1 MRGRQRTEEIVD
13 TRKKQGCHGR
23 RGGSWVVLLGIAFQ
37 ASAQHAGDPA
47 AQELLRQQARERALR
62 EQQEERPDVRL
73 ERGPAQGEER
83 LPVDE
88 QPCVRIDR
96 IVLEV
101 EDAKKFQW
109 AQRAADPAGD
119 PATGRCLGTAGINI
133 VMKRVQNAI
142 IGRGYVTT
150 RVLSAPQD
158 LNLGTLTLSVVP
170 GRFREAMFSDAAG
183 AHPAIANALPLRS
196 GGMLNLRDI
205 EQGLEN
211 LQRVPTVSADIKIA
225 PADGEGAAPG
235 QSDLM
240 IDWKQR
246 SPVRASLTLDD
257 AGSRGTGKLQA
268 NATLSLDNPLGLN
281 ELFYVSAGRGVF
293 NGKGKDT
300 YSWTAHYDVPY
311 GYWLFGATASAYD
324 YSQSILGAYES
335 YDYSGESR
343 NAEVRVD
350 RLLLRNAKVKFGV
363 YGRGWQRTSRNFID
377 DTEIEVQR
385 RRTSGWELG
394 LTHKQFIG
402 PATFDATLAYRRG
415 TGAFHALRSPEEMAQ
430 AWDPTL
436 PLDGTSRMKVIT
448 ADAQFG
454 LPFQLGKQ
462 RLRYTAAWR
471 AQWNRTPLS
480 PQDRFAVGGRYTVR
494 GFDGE
499 SSLSGERGWLL
510 RNDLSLGIGGGQEFY
525 VAGDYG
531 RIGGPS
537 AQWQSGRDL
546 AGAALGLRGGWQQ
559 LSWDGFV
566 GSTLHKPDNY
576 PTDYTTF
583 GFSLAWRY

>member
-1 MRGRQRTEEIVD
+1 M
-13 TRKKQGCHGR
+13 
-23 RGGSWVVLLGIAFQ
+23 AFSV
-37 ASAQHAGDPA
+37 AAQQVGDPG
-47 AQELLRQQARERALR
+47 AQELLRQQERERVLR
-62 EQQEERPDVRL
+62 EQQESRPDVRL
-73 ERGPAQGEER
+73 ESSQGEQGER
-83 LPVDE
+83 LPTQE

-96 IVLEV
+96 IVLDGEG
-101 EDAKKFQW
+101 AKDFQW
-109 AQRAADPAGD
+109 ALAAADPRED
-119 PATGRCLGTAGINI
+119 PASGRCLGTEGINV

-142 IGRGYVTT
+142 IARGYVTT

-158 LNLGTLTLSVVP
+158 LNTGTLTLSVVP
-170 GRFREAMFSDAAG
+170 GRFREAVFTEADG
-183 AHPAIANALPLRS
+183 RHPAIANALPIRS
-196 GGMLNLRDI
+196 GGLLNLRDI

-211 LQRVPTVSADIKIA
+211 LQRVPTVTADIKIA
-225 PADGEGAAPG
+225 PADGKGAAPG
-235 QSDLM
+235 QSDLN

-257 AGSRGTGKLQA
+257 AGSQGTGKLQA

-300 YSWTAHYDVPY
+300 NSWTAHYDVPY

-324 YSQSILGAYES
+324 YSQTVVGAYES
-335 YDYSGESR
+335 YDYSGRSG
-343 NAEVRVD
+343 NAEARVD
-350 RLLLRNAKVKFGV
+350 RLLLRNAKTKLGI
-363 YGRGWQRTSRNFID
+363 YGRGWQRTSKNYID

-402 PATFDATLAYRRG
+402 AATLDATLAYRRG
-415 TGAFHALRSPEEMAQ
+415 TGAFHALRSPEEMAR
-430 AWDPTL
+430 AWDPSL
-436 PLDGTSRMKVIT
+436 PLEGTSRMKLIT
-448 ADAQFG
+448 ADAQFSV
-454 LPFQLGKQ
+454 PFQLGKQ

-480 PQDRFAVGGRYTVR
+480 PQDRFAIGGRYTVR

-499 SSLSGERGWLL
+499 SSLSGERGWSL

-525 VAGDYG
+525 VAADYG

-537 AQWQSGRDL
+537 TQWQSGRDL
-546 AGAALGLRGGWQQ
+546 AGMALGLRGGWQQ

-566 GSTLHKPDNY
+566 GSALHKPSNF

>member
-1 MRGRQRTEEIVD
+1 M
-13 TRKKQGCHGR
+13 
-23 RGGSWVVLLGIAFQ
+23 AFSV
-37 ASAQHAGDPA
+37 AAQQVGDPG
-47 AQELLRQQARERALR
+47 AQELLRQQERERVLR
-62 EQQEERPDVRL
+62 EQQESRPDVRL
-73 ERGPAQGEER
+73 ESSQGEQGER
-83 LPVDE
+83 LPTQE

-96 IVLEV
+96 IVLDGEG
-101 EDAKKFQW
+101 AKDFQW
-109 AQRAADPAGD
+109 ALAAADPRED
-119 PATGRCLGTAGINI
+119 PASGRCLGTEGINV

-142 IGRGYVTT
+142 IARGYVTT

-158 LNLGTLTLSVVP
+158 LNTGTLTLSVVP
-170 GRFREAMFSDAAG
+170 GRFREAVFTEADG
-183 AHPAIANALPLRS
+183 RHPAIANALPIRS
-196 GGMLNLRDI
+196 GGLLNLRDI

-211 LQRVPTVSADIKIA
+211 LQRVPTVTADIKIA

-235 QSDLM
+235 QSDLN

-257 AGSRGTGKLQA
+257 AGSQGTGKLQA

-300 YSWTAHYDVPY
+300 NSWTAHYDVPY

-324 YSQSILGAYES
+324 YSQTVVGAYES
-335 YDYSGESR
+335 YDYSGRSG
-343 NAEVRVD
+343 NAEARVD
-350 RLLLRNAKVKFGV
+350 RLLLRNAKTKLGI
-363 YGRGWQRTSRNFID
+363 YGRGWQRTSKNYID

-402 PATFDATLAYRRG
+402 AATLDATLAYRRG

-430 AWDPTL
+430 AWDPSL
-436 PLDGTSRMKVIT
+436 PLEGTSRMKLIT
-448 ADAQFG
+448 ADAQFSV
-454 LPFQLGKQ
+454 PFQLGKQ

-480 PQDRFAVGGRYTVR
+480 PQDRFAIGGRYTVR

-499 SSLSGERGWLL
+499 SSLSGERGWSL

-525 VAGDYG
+525 VAADYG

-546 AGAALGLRGGWQQ
+546 AGMALGLRGGWQQ

-566 GSTLHKPDNY
+566 GSALHKPSNF

>member
-1 MRGRQRTEEIVD
+1 M
-13 TRKKQGCHGR
+13 
-23 RGGSWVVLLGIAFQ
+23 AFSV
-37 ASAQHAGDPA
+37 AAQQVGDPG
-47 AQELLRQQARERALR
+47 AQELLRQQERERVLR
-62 EQQEERPDVRL
+62 EQQESRPDVRL
-73 ERGPAQGEER
+73 ESSQGEQGER
-83 LPVDE
+83 LPTQE

-96 IVLEV
+96 IVLDGEG
-101 EDAKKFQW
+101 AKGFQW
-109 AQRAADPAGD
+109 ALAAADPRED
-119 PATGRCLGTAGINI
+119 PASGRCLGTEGINV

-142 IGRGYVTT
+142 IARGYVTT

-158 LNLGTLTLSVVP
+158 LNTGTLTLSVVP
-170 GRFREAMFSDAAG
+170 GRFREAVFTEADG
-183 AHPAIANALPLRS
+183 RHPAIANALPIRS
-196 GGMLNLRDI
+196 GGLLNLRDI

-211 LQRVPTVSADIKIA
+211 LQRVPTVTADIKIA

-235 QSDLM
+235 QSDLN

-257 AGSRGTGKLQA
+257 AGSQGTGKLQA

-300 YSWTAHYDVPY
+300 NSWTAHYDVPY

-324 YSQSILGAYES
+324 YSQTVVGAYES
-335 YDYSGESR
+335 YDYSGRSG
-343 NAEVRVD
+343 NAEARVD
-350 RLLLRNAKVKFGV
+350 RLLLRNAKTKLGI
-363 YGRGWQRTSRNFID
+363 YGRSWQRTSKNYID

-402 PATFDATLAYRRG
+402 AATLDATLAYRRG
-415 TGAFHALRSPEEMAQ
+415 TGAFHALRSPEEMAR
-430 AWDPTL
+430 AWDPSL
-436 PLDGTSRMKVIT
+436 PLEGTSRMKLIT
-448 ADAQFG
+448 ADAQFSV
-454 LPFQLGKQ
+454 PFQLAKQ

-480 PQDRFAVGGRYTVR
+480 PQDRFAIGGRYTVR

-499 SSLSGERGWLL
+499 SSLSGERGWSL

-525 VAGDYG
+525 VAADYG

-537 AQWQSGRDL
+537 TQWQSGRDL
-546 AGAALGLRGGWQQ
+546 AGMALGLRGGWQQ

-566 GSTLHKPDNY
+566 GSALHKPSNF

>member
-1 MRGRQRTEEIVD
+1 M
-13 TRKKQGCHGR
+13 
-23 RGGSWVVLLGIAFQ
+23 AFSV
-37 ASAQHAGDPA
+37 AAQQVGDPG
-47 AQELLRQQARERALR
+47 AQELLRQQERERVLR
-62 EQQEERPDVRL
+62 EQQESRPDVRL
-73 ERGPAQGEER
+73 ESSQGEQGER
-83 LPVDE
+83 LPTQE

-96 IVLEV
+96 IVLDGEG
-101 EDAKKFQW
+101 AKGFQW
-109 AQRAADPAGD
+109 ALAAADPRED
-119 PATGRCLGTAGINI
+119 PASGRCLGTEGINV

-142 IGRGYVTT
+142 IARGYVTT

-158 LNLGTLTLSVVP
+158 LNTGTLTLSVVP
-170 GRFREAMFSDAAG
+170 GRFREAVFTEADG
-183 AHPAIANALPLRS
+183 RHPAIANALPIRS
-196 GGMLNLRDI
+196 GGLLNLRDI

-211 LQRVPTVSADIKIA
+211 LQRVPTVTADIKIA
-225 PADGEGAAPG
+225 PAGGEGAAPG
-235 QSDLM
+235 QSDLN

-257 AGSRGTGKLQA
+257 AGSQGTGKLQA

-300 YSWTAHYDVPY
+300 NSWTAHYDVPY

-324 YSQSILGAYES
+324 YSQTVVGAYES
-335 YDYSGESR
+335 YDYSGRSG
-343 NAEVRVD
+343 NAEARVD
-350 RLLLRNAKVKFGV
+350 RLLLRNAKTKLGI
-363 YGRGWQRTSRNFID
+363 YGRGWQRTSKNYID

-402 PATFDATLAYRRG
+402 AATLDATLAYRRG

-430 AWDPTL
+430 AWDPSL
-436 PLDGTSRMKVIT
+436 PLEGTSRMKLIT
-448 ADAQFG
+448 ADAQFSV
-454 LPFQLGKQ
+454 PFQLGKQ

-480 PQDRFAVGGRYTVR
+480 PQDRFAIGGRYTVR

-499 SSLSGERGWLL
+499 SSLSGERGWSL

-525 VAGDYG
+525 VAADYG

-537 AQWQSGRDL
+537 TQWQSGRDL
-546 AGAALGLRGGWQQ
+546 AGMALGLRGGWQQ

-566 GSTLHKPDNY
+566 GSALHKPSNF

>member
-1 MRGRQRTEEIVD
+1 M
-13 TRKKQGCHGR
+13 
-23 RGGSWVVLLGIAFQ
+23 AF
-37 ASAQHAGDPA
+37 SVPAQQVGDPG
-47 AQELLRQQARERALR
+47 AQELLRQQERERVLR
-62 EQQEERPDVRL
+62 EQQESRPDVRL
-73 ERGPAQGEER
+73 ENSQGEQGER
-83 LPVDE
+83 LPTQE

-96 IVLEV
+96 IVLEG
-101 EDAKKFQW
+101 EGAKGFQW
-109 AQRAADPAGD
+109 ALAAADPRED
-119 PATGRCLGTAGINI
+119 PASGRCLGTEGINV

-142 IGRGYVTT
+142 IARGYVTT

-158 LNLGTLTLSVVP
+158 LNTGTLTLSVVP
-170 GRFREAMFSDAAG
+170 GRFREAVFTEADG
-183 AHPAIANALPLRS
+183 RHPAIANALPIRS
-196 GGMLNLRDI
+196 GGLLNLRDI

-211 LQRVPTVSADIKIA
+211 LQRVPTVTADIKIA

-235 QSDLM
+235 QSDLN

-257 AGSRGTGKLQA
+257 AGSQGTGKLQA

-293 NGKGKDT
+293 NGEGKDT
-300 YSWTAHYDVPY
+300 NSWTAHYDVPY

-324 YSQSILGAYES
+324 YSQTVVGAYES
-335 YDYSGESR
+335 YDYSGRSG
-343 NAEVRVD
+343 NAEARVD
-350 RLLLRNAKVKFGV
+350 RLLLRNAKTKLGI
-363 YGRGWQRTSRNFID
+363 YGRGWQRTSKNYID

-402 PATFDATLAYRRG
+402 AATLDATLAYRRG

-430 AWDPTL
+430 AWDPIL
-436 PLDGTSRMKVIT
+436 PLEGTSRMKLIT
-448 ADAQFG
+448 ADAQFSV
-454 LPFQLGKQ
+454 PFQLGKQ

-480 PQDRFAVGGRYTVR
+480 PQDRFAIGGRYTVR

-499 SSLSGERGWLL
+499 SSLSGERGWSL

-525 VAGDYG
+525 VAADYG

-546 AGAALGLRGGWQQ
+546 AGMALGLRGGWQQ

-566 GSTLHKPDNY
+566 GSALHKPSNF

>member
-1 MRGRQRTEEIVD
+1 M
-13 TRKKQGCHGR
+13 
-23 RGGSWVVLLGIAFQ
+23 LLAMAFGV
-37 ASAQHAGDPA
+37 AAQQVGDPG
-47 AQELLRQQARERALR
+47 AQELLRQQERERALR
-62 EQQEERPDVRL
+62 EQQESRPDVRL
-73 ERGPAQGEER
+73 ESSPGEQGER
-83 LPVDE
+83 LPAQE

-96 IVLEV
+96 IILEG
-101 EDAKKFQW
+101 EGAKGFQW
-109 AQRAADPAGD
+109 ALVAADPRED
-119 PATGRCLGTAGINI
+119 PASGRCLGTEGINV

-142 IGRGYVTT
+142 IARGYVTT

-158 LNLGTLTLSVVP
+158 LKTGTLTLSVVP
-170 GRFREAMFSDAAG
+170 GRFREAVFSEADAR
-183 AHPAIANALPLRS
+183 HPAIANALPIRS
-196 GGMLNLRDI
+196 GNLLNLRDI

-235 QSDLM
+235 QSDLQ

-246 SPVRASLTLDD
+246 SPVRASVTLDD
-257 AGSRGTGKLQA
+257 TGSRGTGKLQA
-268 NATLSLDNPLGLN
+268 NATLSLDNPMGLN

-293 NGKGKDT
+293 NGQGKDT
-300 YSWTAHYDVPY
+300 NSWTAHYDVPY

-324 YSQSILGAYES
+324 YRQTVVGAYES
-335 YDYSGESR
+335 YDYSGRSG
-343 NAEVRVD
+343 NAEARVD
-350 RLLLRNAKVKFGV
+350 RLLLRNAKTKLGI
-363 YGRGWQRTSRNFID
+363 YGRGWQRTSKNYID

-394 LTHKQFIG
+394 MTHKQFIG
-402 PATFDATLAYRRG
+402 AATLDTTLAYRRG

-436 PLDGTSRMKVIT
+436 PLEGTSRMRVIT
-448 ADAQFG
+448 ADAQFTV
-454 LPFQLGKQ
+454 PFQLGKQ

-480 PQDRFAVGGRYTVR
+480 PQDRFAIGGRYTVR

-499 SSLSGERGWLL
+499 SSLSGERGWSL

-525 VAGDYG
+525 VAADYG

-546 AGAALGLRGGWQQ
+546 AGMALGLRGGWQQ

-566 GSTLHKPDNY
+566 GSALHKPANF

>member
-1 MRGRQRTEEIVD
+1 M
-13 TRKKQGCHGR
+13 
-23 RGGSWVVLLGIAFQ
+23 AFSV
-37 ASAQHAGDPA
+37 AAQQVGDPG
-47 AQELLRQQARERALR
+47 AQELLRQQERERVLR
-62 EQQEERPDVRL
+62 EQQESRPDVRL
-73 ERGPAQGEER
+73 ESGQGEQGER
-83 LPVDE
+83 LPTQE

-96 IVLEV
+96 IVLDGEG
-101 EDAKKFQW
+101 AKGFQW
-109 AQRAADPAGD
+109 ALAAADPRED
-119 PATGRCLGTAGINI
+119 PASGRCLGTEGINV

-142 IGRGYVTT
+142 IARGYVTT

-158 LNLGTLTLSVVP
+158 LNTGTLTLSVVP
-170 GRFREAMFSDAAG
+170 GRFREAVFTEADG
-183 AHPAIANALPLRS
+183 RHPAIANALPIRS
-196 GGMLNLRDI
+196 GGLLNLRDI

-211 LQRVPTVSADIKIA
+211 LQRVPTVTADIKIA

-235 QSDLM
+235 QSDLN

-257 AGSRGTGKLQA
+257 AGSQGTGKLQA

-300 YSWTAHYDVPY
+300 NSWTAHYDVPY

-324 YSQSILGAYES
+324 YSQTVVGAYES
-335 YDYSGESR
+335 YDYSGRSG
-343 NAEVRVD
+343 NAEARVD
-350 RLLLRNAKVKFGV
+350 RLLLRNAKTKLGI
-363 YGRGWQRTSRNFID
+363 YGRGWQRTSKNYID

-402 PATFDATLAYRRG
+402 AATLDATLAYRRG
-415 TGAFHALRSPEEMAQ
+415 TGAFHALRSPEEMAR
-430 AWDPTL
+430 AWDPSL
-436 PLDGTSRMKVIT
+436 PLEGTSRMKLIT
-448 ADAQFG
+448 ADAQ
-454 LPFQLGKQ
+454 LSVPFQLGKQ

-480 PQDRFAVGGRYTVR
+480 PQDRFAIGGRYTVR

-499 SSLSGERGWLL
+499 SSLSGERGWSL

-525 VAGDYG
+525 VAADYG

-537 AQWQSGRDL
+537 THWQSGRDL
-546 AGAALGLRGGWQQ
+546 AGMALGLRGGWQQ

-566 GSTLHKPDNY
+566 GSALHKPSNFRL
-576 PTDYTTF
+576 TTPP
-583 GFSLAWRY
+583 SASAWRGATDLAQGFVK

>member
-1 MRGRQRTEEIVD
+1 M
-13 TRKKQGCHGR
+13 
-23 RGGSWVVLLGIAFQ
+23 AFSV
-37 ASAQHAGDPA
+37 AAQQVGDPG
-47 AQELLRQQARERALR
+47 AQELLRQQERERVLR
-62 EQQEERPDVRL
+62 EQQESRPDVRL
-73 ERGPAQGEER
+73 ESSQGEQGER
-83 LPVDE
+83 LPTQE

-96 IVLEV
+96 IVLEG
-101 EDAKKFQW
+101 EGAKGFQW
-109 AQRAADPAGD
+109 ALAAADPRED
-119 PATGRCLGTAGINI
+119 PASGRCLGTEGINV

-142 IGRGYVTT
+142 IARGYVTT

-158 LNLGTLTLSVVP
+158 LNTGTLTLSVVP
-170 GRFREAMFSDAAG
+170 GRFREAVFTEADG
-183 AHPAIANALPLRS
+183 RHPAIANALPIRS
-196 GGMLNLRDI
+196 GGLLNLRDI

-211 LQRVPTVSADIKIA
+211 LQRVPTVTADIKIA

-235 QSDLM
+235 QSDLN

-257 AGSRGTGKLQA
+257 AGSQGTGKLQA

-300 YSWTAHYDVPY
+300 NSWTAHYDVPY

-324 YSQSILGAYES
+324 YSQTVVGAYES
-335 YDYSGESR
+335 YDYSGRSG
-343 NAEVRVD
+343 NAEARVD
-350 RLLLRNAKVKFGV
+350 RLLLRNAKTKLGI
-363 YGRGWQRTSRNFID
+363 YGRGWQRTSKNYID

-402 PATFDATLAYRRG
+402 AATLDATLAYRRG

-436 PLDGTSRMKVIT
+436 PLEGTSRMKVIT
-448 ADAQFG
+448 ADAQLS

-480 PQDRFAVGGRYTVR
+480 PQDRFAIGGRYTVR

-499 SSLSGERGWLL
+499 SSLSGERGWSL

-525 VAGDYG
+525 VAADYG

-546 AGAALGLRGGWQQ
+546 AGMALGLRGGWQQ

-566 GSTLHKPDNY
+566 GSALHKPSNF

>member
-1 MRGRQRTEEIVD
+1 M
-13 TRKKQGCHGR
+13 
-23 RGGSWVVLLGIAFQ
+23 AFSV
-37 ASAQHAGDPA
+37 AAQQVGDPG
-47 AQELLRQQARERALR
+47 AQELLRQQERERVLR
-62 EQQEERPDVRL
+62 EQQESRPDVRL
-73 ERGPAQGEER
+73 ENSQGEQGER
-83 LPVDE
+83 LPTQE

-96 IVLEV
+96 IVLEG
-101 EDAKKFQW
+101 EGAKGFQW
-109 AQRAADPAGD
+109 ALAAADPRED
-119 PATGRCLGTAGINI
+119 PASGRCLGTEGINV

-142 IGRGYVTT
+142 IARGYVTT

-158 LNLGTLTLSVVP
+158 LNTGTLTLSVVP
-170 GRFREAMFSDAAG
+170 GRFREAVFTEADG
-183 AHPAIANALPLRS
+183 RHPAIANALPIRS
-196 GGMLNLRDI
+196 GGLLNLRDI

-211 LQRVPTVSADIKIA
+211 LQRVPTVTADIKIA

-235 QSDLM
+235 QSDLN

-257 AGSRGTGKLQA
+257 AGSQGTGKLQA

-300 YSWTAHYDVPY
+300 NSWTAHYDVPY

-324 YSQSILGAYES
+324 YSQTVVGAYES
-335 YDYSGESR
+335 YDYSGRSG
-343 NAEVRVD
+343 NAEARVD
-350 RLLLRNAKVKFGV
+350 RLLLRNAKTKLGI
-363 YGRGWQRTSRNFID
+363 YGRGWQRTSKNYID

-402 PATFDATLAYRRG
+402 AATLDATLAYRRG

-436 PLDGTSRMKVIT
+436 PLEGTSRMKVIT
-448 ADAQFG
+448 ADAQFSV
-454 LPFQLGKQ
+454 PFQLGKQ

-480 PQDRFAVGGRYTVR
+480 PQDRFAIGGRYTVR

-499 SSLSGERGWLL
+499 SSLSGERGWSL

-525 VAGDYG
+525 VAADYG

-546 AGAALGLRGGWQQ
+546 AGMALGLRGGWQQ

-566 GSTLHKPDNY
+566 GSALHKPSNF

>member
-1 MRGRQRTEEIVD
+1 M
-13 TRKKQGCHGR
+13 
-23 RGGSWVVLLGIAFQ
+23 LLAMAFGV
-37 ASAQHAGDPA
+37 AAQQVGDPG
-47 AQELLRQQARERALR
+47 AQELLRQQERERALR
-62 EQQEERPDVRL
+62 EQQESRPDVRL
-73 ERGPAQGEER
+73 ESSPGEQGER
-83 LPVDE
+83 LPAQE

-96 IVLEV
+96 IVLEG
-101 EDAKKFQW
+101 EGAKGFQW
-109 AQRAADPAGD
+109 ALAAADPRED
-119 PATGRCLGTAGINI
+119 PASGRCLGTEGINV

-142 IGRGYVTT
+142 IARGYVTT

-158 LNLGTLTLSVVP
+158 LKTGTLTLSVVP
-170 GRFREAMFSDAAG
+170 GRFRDAVFSEAAAR
-183 AHPAIANALPLRS
+183 HPAITNALPIRS
-196 GGMLNLRDI
+196 GNLLNLRDI

-235 QSDLM
+235 QSDLQ

-246 SPVRASLTLDD
+246 SPVRASVTLDD
-257 AGSRGTGKLQA
+257 TGSRGTGKLQA
-268 NATLSLDNPLGLN
+268 NATLSLDNPMGLN

-293 NGKGKDT
+293 KGQGKDT
-300 YSWTAHYDVPY
+300 NSWTAHYDVPY

-324 YSQSILGAYES
+324 YRQTVVGAYES
-335 YDYSGESR
+335 YDYSGRSG

-350 RLLLRNAKVKFGV
+350 RLLLRNARTKLGI
-363 YGRGWQRTSRNFID
+363 YGRGWQRTSKNYID

-394 LTHKQFIG
+394 MTHKQFIG
-402 PATFDATLAYRRG
+402 AATLDTTLAYRRG

-436 PLDGTSRMKVIT
+436 PLEGTSRMKVIT
-448 ADAQFG
+448 ADAQFSV
-454 LPFQLGKQ
+454 PFQLGKQ
-462 RLRYTAAWR
+462 RLRYTGAWR

-480 PQDRFAVGGRYTVR
+480 PQDRFAIGGRYTVR

-499 SSLSGERGWLL
+499 SSLSGERGWSL

-525 VAGDYG
+525 VAADYG

-546 AGAALGLRGGWQQ
+546 AGMALGLRGGWQQ

-566 GSTLHKPDNY
+566 GSALHKPSNF

>member
-1 MRGRQRTEEIVD
+1 MERSVETGKKHPGPRLHRGWSLMLAVAAWPAT
-13 TRKKQGCHGR
+13 
-23 RGGSWVVLLGIAFQ
+23 
-37 ASAQHAGDPA
+37 AQQAGDPA
-47 AQELLRQQARERALR
+47 AQELLRQQERERVLR
-62 EQQEERPDVRL
+62 EQQEQRPDVRL
-73 ERGPAQGEER
+73 ERDAQKEGDR
-83 LPVDE
+83 LPARE
-88 QPCVRIDR
+88 HPCVRIDR
-96 IVLEV
+96 IVLEG
-101 EDAKKFQW
+101 EDSQRFGW
-109 AQRAADPAGD
+109 ALAAADPTDD
-119 PATGRCLGTAGINI
+119 PATGRCLGTEGINV

-142 IGRGYVTT
+142 IARGYVTT

-158 LNLGTLTLSVVP
+158 LNQGTLALSVVP
-170 GRFREAMFSDAAG
+170 GRFREAVFSDPQG
-183 AHPAIANALPLRS
+183 RHPALANALPIRS
-196 GGMLNLRDI
+196 GGLLNLRDI

-235 QSDLM
+235 QSDLQ
-240 IDWKQR
+240 IDWTQR
-246 SPVRASLTLDD
+246 SPVRASVTLDD

-293 NGKGKDT
+293 NGRGKDT
-300 YSWTAHYDVPY
+300 DSWTAHYDVPY

-324 YSQSILGAYES
+324 YSQNVVGAFERYE
-335 YDYSGESR
+335 YSGRSR
-343 NAEVRVD
+343 NAEARVD
-350 RLLLRNAKVKFGV
+350 RLLLRNAKVKFSA
-363 YGRGWQRTSRNFID
+363 YARGWQRESKNYID

-385 RRTSGWELG
+385 RRTAGWELG

-402 PATFDATLAYRRG
+402 TATLDASVAYRRG

-430 AWDPTL
+430 LWDPTL
-436 PLDGTSRMKVIT
+436 PLEGTSRMKLIT
-448 ADAQFG
+448 ADAQFSV
-454 LPFQLGKQ
+454 PFQLGRQ

-480 PQDRFAVGGRYTVR
+480 PQDRFAIGGRYTVR

-499 SSLSGERGWLL
+499 SSLSGERGWSL

-525 VAGDYG
+525 VAADYG

-537 AQWQSGRDL
+537 AQWQSGHDL
-546 AGAALGLRGGWQQ
+546 AGMALGLRGGWQQ

-566 GSTLHKPDNY
+566 GSALHKPAHF

>member
-1 MRGRQRTEEIVD
+1 M
-13 TRKKQGCHGR
+13 
-23 RGGSWVVLLGIAFQ
+23 AFSV
-37 ASAQHAGDPA
+37 AAQQVGDPG
-47 AQELLRQQARERALR
+47 AQELLRQQERERVLR
-62 EQQEERPDVRL
+62 EQQESRPDVRL
-73 ERGPAQGEER
+73 ESSQGEQGER
-83 LPVDE
+83 LPTQE

-96 IVLEV
+96 IVLDGEG
-101 EDAKKFQW
+101 AKGFQW
-109 AQRAADPAGD
+109 ALAAADPRED
-119 PATGRCLGTAGINI
+119 PASGRCLGTEGINV

-142 IGRGYVTT
+142 IARGYVTT

-158 LNLGTLTLSVVP
+158 LNTGTLTLSVVP
-170 GRFREAMFSDAAG
+170 GRFREAVFTEADG
-183 AHPAIANALPLRS
+183 RHPAIANALPIRS
-196 GGMLNLRDI
+196 GGLLNLRDI

-211 LQRVPTVSADIKIA
+211 LQRVPTVTADIKIA

-235 QSDLM
+235 QSDLN

-257 AGSRGTGKLQA
+257 AGSQGTGKLQA

-300 YSWTAHYDVPY
+300 NSWTAHYDVPY

-324 YSQSILGAYES
+324 YSQTVVGAYES
-335 YDYSGESR
+335 YDYSGRSG
-343 NAEVRVD
+343 NAEARVD
-350 RLLLRNAKVKFGV
+350 RLLLRNAKTKLGI
-363 YGRGWQRTSRNFID
+363 YGRGWQRTSKNYID

-402 PATFDATLAYRRG
+402 AATLDATLAYRRG
-415 TGAFHALRSPEEMAQ
+415 TGALHALRSPEEMAQ
-430 AWDPTL
+430 AWDPSL
-436 PLDGTSRMKVIT
+436 PLEGTSRMKLIT
-448 ADAQFG
+448 ADAQFSV
-454 LPFQLGKQ
+454 PFQLGKQ

-480 PQDRFAVGGRYTVR
+480 PQDRFAIGGRYTVR

-499 SSLSGERGWLL
+499 SSLSGERGWSL

-525 VAGDYG
+525 VAADYG

-546 AGAALGLRGGWQQ
+546 AGMALGLRGGWQQ

-566 GSTLHKPDNY
+566 GSALHKPSNF

>member
-1 MRGRQRTEEIVD
+1 M
-13 TRKKQGCHGR
+13 
-23 RGGSWVVLLGIAFQ
+23 LLAMAFGV
-37 ASAQHAGDPA
+37 AAQQVGDPG
-47 AQELLRQQARERALR
+47 AQELLRQQERERVLR
-62 EQQEERPDVRL
+62 EQQESRPDVRL
-73 ERGPAQGEER
+73 ESSKGEQGER
-83 LPVDE
+83 LPAQE
-88 QPCVRIDR
+88 QPCVRIER
-96 IVLEV
+96 IVLEG
-101 EDAKKFQW
+101 EAAKRFQW
-109 AQRAADPAGD
+109 ALAAADPRED
-119 PATGRCLGTAGINI
+119 PTSGRCLGTEGINV

-142 IGRGYVTT
+142 IARGYVTT

-158 LNLGTLTLSVVP
+158 LNTGTLTLSVVP
-170 GRFREAMFSDAAG
+170 GRFREAVFTEADG
-183 AHPAIANALPLRS
+183 RHPAIANALPIRS
-196 GGMLNLRDI
+196 GGLLNLRDI

-235 QSDLM
+235 QSDLQ

-246 SPVRASLTLDD
+246 SPLRASVTLDD
-257 AGSRGTGKLQA
+257 AGSQGTGKLQA
-268 NATLSLDNPLGLN
+268 NTTLSLDNPLGLN

-300 YSWTAHYDVPY
+300 NSWTAHYDVPY

-324 YSQSILGAYES
+324 YRQTVVGAYES
-335 YDYSGESR
+335 YDYSGRSG
-343 NAEVRVD
+343 NAEARVD
-350 RLLLRNAKVKFGV
+350 RLLLRNAKTKLGI
-363 YGRGWQRTSRNFID
+363 YGRGWQRTSKNYID

-402 PATFDATLAYRRG
+402 AATLDATLAYRRG

-436 PLDGTSRMKVIT
+436 PLEGTSRMKVIT
-448 ADAQFG
+448 ADAQFTV
-454 LPFQLGKQ
+454 PFQLGKQ

-480 PQDRFAVGGRYTVR
+480 PQDRFAIGGRYTVR

-499 SSLSGERGWLL
+499 SSLSGERGWSL

-525 VAGDYG
+525 VAADYG

-546 AGAALGLRGGWQQ
+546 AGMAMGLRGGWQQ

-566 GSTLHKPDNY
+566 GSALHKPANF

>member
-1 MRGRQRTEEIVD
+1 M
-13 TRKKQGCHGR
+13 
-23 RGGSWVVLLGIAFQ
+23 AFSV
-37 ASAQHAGDPA
+37 AAQQVGDPG
-47 AQELLRQQARERALR
+47 AQELLRQQERERVLR
-62 EQQEERPDVRL
+62 EQQESRPDVRL
-73 ERGPAQGEER
+73 ESSQGEQGER
-83 LPVDE
+83 LPTQE

-96 IVLEV
+96 IVLEG
-101 EDAKKFQW
+101 EGAKGFQW
-109 AQRAADPAGD
+109 ALAAADPRED
-119 PATGRCLGTAGINI
+119 PASGRCLGTEGINV

-142 IGRGYVTT
+142 IARGYVTT

-158 LNLGTLTLSVVP
+158 LNTGTLTLSVVP
-170 GRFREAMFSDAAG
+170 GRFREAVFTEADG
-183 AHPAIANALPLRS
+183 RHPAIANALPIRS
-196 GGMLNLRDI
+196 GGLLNLRDI

-211 LQRVPTVSADIKIA
+211 LQRVPTVTADIKIA

-235 QSDLM
+235 QSDLK

-300 YSWTAHYDVPY
+300 NSWTAHYDVPY

-324 YSQSILGAYES
+324 YSQTVVGAYES
-335 YDYSGESR
+335 YDYSGRSG
-343 NAEVRVD
+343 NAEARVD
-350 RLLLRNAKVKFGV
+350 RLLLRNAKTKLGI
-363 YGRGWQRTSRNFID
+363 YGRGWQRTSKNYID

-402 PATFDATLAYRRG
+402 AATLDATLAYRRG

-436 PLDGTSRMKVIT
+436 PLEGTSRMKVIT
-448 ADAQFG
+448 ADAQ
-454 LPFQLGKQ
+454 LSVPFQLGKQ

-471 AQWNRTPLS
+471 TQWNRTPLS
-480 PQDRFAVGGRYTVR
+480 PQDRFAIGGRYTVR

-499 SSLSGERGWLL
+499 SSLSGERGWSL

-525 VAGDYG
+525 VAADYG

-546 AGAALGLRGGWQQ
+546 AGMALGVRGGWQQ

-566 GSTLHKPDNY
+566 GSALHKPSNF

>member
-1 MRGRQRTEEIVD
+1 M
-13 TRKKQGCHGR
+13 
-23 RGGSWVVLLGIAFQ
+23 LLAMAFGV
-37 ASAQHAGDPA
+37 AAQQVGDPG
-47 AQELLRQQARERALR
+47 AQELLRQQERERALR
-62 EQQEERPDVRL
+62 EQQESRPDVRL
-73 ERGPAQGEER
+73 ESSPGEQGER
-83 LPVDE
+83 LPAQE

-96 IVLEV
+96 IVLEG
-101 EDAKKFQW
+101 EGAKGFQW
-109 AQRAADPAGD
+109 ALVAADPRED
-119 PATGRCLGTAGINI
+119 PASGRCLGTEGINV

-142 IGRGYVTT
+142 IARGYVTT

-158 LNLGTLTLSVVP
+158 LKTGTLTLSVVP
-170 GRFREAMFSDAAG
+170 GRFREAVFSEADAR
-183 AHPAIANALPLRS
+183 HPAIANALPIRS
-196 GGMLNLRDI
+196 GNLLNLRDI

-235 QSDLM
+235 QSDLQ

-246 SPVRASLTLDD
+246 SPVRASVTLDD
-257 AGSRGTGKLQA
+257 TGSRGTGKLQA
-268 NATLSLDNPLGLN
+268 NATLSLDNPMGLN

-293 NGKGKDT
+293 NGQGKDT
-300 YSWTAHYDVPY
+300 NSWTAHYDVPY

-324 YSQSILGAYES
+324 YRQTVVGAYES
-335 YDYSGESR
+335 YDYSGRSG
-343 NAEVRVD
+343 NAEARVD
-350 RLLLRNAKVKFGV
+350 RLLLRNAKTKLGI
-363 YGRGWQRTSRNFID
+363 YGRGWQRTSKNYID

-402 PATFDATLAYRRG
+402 AATLDTTLAYRRG

-436 PLDGTSRMKVIT
+436 PLEGTSRMKVIT
-448 ADAQFG
+448 ADAQFSV
-454 LPFQLGKQ
+454 PFQLGKQ
-462 RLRYTAAWR
+462 RLRYTGAWR

-480 PQDRFAVGGRYTVR
+480 PQDRFAIGGRYTVR

-499 SSLSGERGWLL
+499 SSLSGERGWSL

-525 VAGDYG
+525 VAADYG

-546 AGAALGLRGGWQQ
+546 AGMALGLRGGWQQ

-566 GSTLHKPDNY
+566 GSALHKPANF

>member
-1 MRGRQRTEEIVD
+1 M
-13 TRKKQGCHGR
+13 
-23 RGGSWVVLLGIAFQ
+23 AFSV
-37 ASAQHAGDPA
+37 AAQQAGDPG
-47 AQELLRQQARERALR
+47 AQELLRQQERERVLR
-62 EQQEERPDVRL
+62 EQQESRPDVRL
-73 ERGPAQGEER
+73 ENSQGEQGER
-83 LPVDE
+83 LPTQE

-96 IVLEV
+96 IVLEG
-101 EDAKKFQW
+101 EGAKGFQW
-109 AQRAADPAGD
+109 ALAAADPRED
-119 PATGRCLGTAGINI
+119 PASGRCLGTEGINV

-142 IGRGYVTT
+142 IARGYVTT

-158 LNLGTLTLSVVP
+158 LNTGTLTLSVVP
-170 GRFREAMFSDAAG
+170 GRFREAVFTEADG
-183 AHPAIANALPLRS
+183 RHPAIANALPIRS
-196 GGMLNLRDI
+196 GGLLNLRDI

-211 LQRVPTVSADIKIA
+211 LQRVPTVTADIKIA
-225 PADGEGAAPG
+225 PAGGEGAAPG
-235 QSDLM
+235 QSDLN

-257 AGSRGTGKLQA
+257 AGSQGTGKLQA

-293 NGKGKDT
+293 NGKGKET
-300 YSWTAHYDVPY
+300 NSWTAHYDVPY

-324 YSQSILGAYES
+324 YSQTVVGAYES
-335 YDYSGESR
+335 YDYSGRSG
-343 NAEVRVD
+343 NAEARVD
-350 RLLLRNAKVKFGV
+350 RLLLRNAKTKLGI
-363 YGRGWQRTSRNFID
+363 YGRGWQRTSKNYID

-402 PATFDATLAYRRG
+402 AATLDATLAYRRG

-436 PLDGTSRMKVIT
+436 PLEGTSRMKVIT
-448 ADAQFG
+448 ADAQFSV
-454 LPFQLGKQ
+454 PFQLGKQ

-480 PQDRFAVGGRYTVR
+480 PQDRFAIGGRYTVR

-499 SSLSGERGWLL
+499 SSLSGERGWSL

-525 VAGDYG
+525 VAADYG

-546 AGAALGLRGGWQQ
+546 AGMALGLRGGWQQ

-566 GSTLHKPDNY
+566 GSALHKPSNF

>member
-1 MRGRQRTEEIVD
+1 M
-13 TRKKQGCHGR
+13 
-23 RGGSWVVLLGIAFQ
+23 AFSV
-37 ASAQHAGDPA
+37 AAQQVGDPG
-47 AQELLRQQARERALR
+47 AQELLRQQERERVLR
-62 EQQEERPDVRL
+62 EQQESRPDVRL
-73 ERGPAQGEER
+73 ESSQGEQGER
-83 LPVDE
+83 LPTQE

-96 IVLEV
+96 IVLDGEG
-101 EDAKKFQW
+101 AKGFQW
-109 AQRAADPAGD
+109 ALAAADPRED
-119 PATGRCLGTAGINI
+119 PASGRCLGTEGINV

-142 IGRGYVTT
+142 IARGYVTT

-158 LNLGTLTLSVVP
+158 LNTGTLTLSVVP
-170 GRFREAMFSDAAG
+170 GRFREAVFTEADG
-183 AHPAIANALPLRS
+183 RHPAIANALPIRS
-196 GGMLNLRDI
+196 GGLLNLRDI

-211 LQRVPTVSADIKIA
+211 LQRVPTVTADIKIA

-235 QSDLM
+235 QSDLN

-257 AGSRGTGKLQA
+257 AGSQGTGKLQA

-300 YSWTAHYDVPY
+300 NSWTAHYDVPY

-324 YSQSILGAYES
+324 YSQTVVGAYES
-335 YDYSGESR
+335 YDYSGRSG
-343 NAEVRVD
+343 NAEARVD
-350 RLLLRNAKVKFGV
+350 RLLLRNAKTKLGI
-363 YGRGWQRTSRNFID
+363 YGRGWQRTSKNYID

-402 PATFDATLAYRRG
+402 AATLDATLAYRRG
-415 TGAFHALRSPEEMAQ
+415 TGAFHALRSPEEMAR
-430 AWDPTL
+430 AWDPRL
-436 PLDGTSRMKVIT
+436 PLEGTSRMKLIT
-448 ADAQFG
+448 ADAQFSV
-454 LPFQLGKQ
+454 PFQLGKQ

-480 PQDRFAVGGRYTVR
+480 PQDRFAIGGRYTVR

-499 SSLSGERGWLL
+499 SSLSGERGWSL

-525 VAGDYG
+525 VAADYG

-546 AGAALGLRGGWQQ
+546 AGMALGLRGGWQQ

-566 GSTLHKPDNY
+566 GSALHKTSNF

>member
-1 MRGRQRTEEIVD
+1 M
-13 TRKKQGCHGR
+13 
-23 RGGSWVVLLGIAFQ
+23 LLGMAF
-37 ASAQHAGDPA
+37 SAAAQQVGDPG
-47 AQELLRQQARERALR
+47 AQELLRQQERERALR
-62 EQQEERPDVRL
+62 EQQESRPDVRL
-73 ERGPAQGEER
+73 ESSQGEQGER
-83 LPVDE
+83 LPTQE

-96 IVLEV
+96 IVLEG
-101 EDAKKFQW
+101 EGAKGFQW
-109 AQRAADPAGD
+109 ALAAADPRED
-119 PATGRCLGTAGINI
+119 PASGRCLGTEGINV

-142 IGRGYVTT
+142 IARGYVTT

-158 LNLGTLTLSVVP
+158 LNTGTLTLSVVP
-170 GRFREAMFSDAAG
+170 GRFREAVFSEADAR
-183 AHPAIANALPLRS
+183 HPVLANALPIRS
-196 GGMLNLRDI
+196 GGLLNLRDI

-235 QSDLM
+235 QSDLQ

-246 SPVRASLTLDD
+246 SPVRASVTLDD
-257 AGSRGTGKLQA
+257 AGSQGTGKLQA

-293 NGKGKDT
+293 NGQGKDT
-300 YSWTAHYDVPY
+300 SSWTAHYDVPY

-324 YSQSILGAYES
+324 YRQTVVGAYES
-335 YDYSGESR
+335 YDYSGRSG
-343 NAEVRVD
+343 NAEARVD
-350 RLLLRNAKVKFGV
+350 RLLLRNAKTKLGIF
-363 YGRGWQRTSRNFID
+363 GRGWQRTSKNYID

-394 LTHKQFIG
+394 LSHKQFIG
-402 PATFDATLAYRRG
+402 AATLDTTLAYRRG

-436 PLDGTSRMKVIT
+436 PLEGTSRMKVIT
-448 ADAQFG
+448 ADAQFTV
-454 LPFQLGKQ
+454 PFQLGKQ

-480 PQDRFAVGGRYTVR
+480 PQDRFAIGGRYTVR

-499 SSLSGERGWLL
+499 SSLSGERGWSL

-525 VAGDYG
+525 VAADYG

-546 AGAALGLRGGWQQ
+546 AGMALGLRGGWQQ

-566 GSTLHKPDNY
+566 GSALHKPANF
-576 PTDYTTF
+576 PTDYTAF

>member
-1 MRGRQRTEEIVD
+1 M
-13 TRKKQGCHGR
+13 
-23 RGGSWVVLLGIAFQ
+23 AFSV
-37 ASAQHAGDPA
+37 AAQQVGDPG
-47 AQELLRQQARERALR
+47 AQELLRQQERERVLR
-62 EQQEERPDVRL
+62 EQQESRPDVRL
-73 ERGPAQGEER
+73 ESSQGEQGER
-83 LPVDE
+83 LPTQE

-96 IVLEV
+96 IVLDGEG
-101 EDAKKFQW
+101 AKGFQW
-109 AQRAADPAGD
+109 ALAAADPRED
-119 PATGRCLGTAGINI
+119 PASGRCLGTEGINV

-142 IGRGYVTT
+142 IARGYVTT

-158 LNLGTLTLSVVP
+158 LNTGTLTLSVVP
-170 GRFREAMFSDAAG
+170 GRFREAVFTEADG
-183 AHPAIANALPLRS
+183 RHPAIANALPIRS
-196 GGMLNLRDI
+196 GGLLNLRDI

-211 LQRVPTVSADIKIA
+211 LQRVPTVTADIKIA

-235 QSDLM
+235 QSDLN

-257 AGSRGTGKLQA
+257 AGSQGTGKLQA

-300 YSWTAHYDVPY
+300 NSWTAHYDVPY

-324 YSQSILGAYES
+324 YSQTVVGAYES
-335 YDYSGESR
+335 YDYSGRSG
-343 NAEVRVD
+343 NAEARVD
-350 RLLLRNAKVKFGV
+350 RLLLRNAKTKLGI
-363 YGRGWQRTSRNFID
+363 YGRGWQRTSKNYID

-402 PATFDATLAYRRG
+402 AATLDATLAYRRG
-415 TGAFHALRSPEEMAQ
+415 TGAFHALRSPEEMAR
-430 AWDPTL
+430 AWDPSL
-436 PLDGTSRMKVIT
+436 PLEGTSRMKLIT
-448 ADAQFG
+448 ADAQFSV
-454 LPFQLGKQ
+454 PFQLGKQ

-480 PQDRFAVGGRYTVR
+480 PQDRFAIGGRYTVR

-499 SSLSGERGWLL
+499 SSLSGERGWSL

-525 VAGDYG
+525 VAADYG

-537 AQWQSGRDL
+537 TQWQSGRDL
-546 AGAALGLRGGWQQ
+546 AGMALGLRGGWQQ

-566 GSTLHKPDNY
+566 GSALHKPSNF

>member
-1 MRGRQRTEEIVD
+1 M
-13 TRKKQGCHGR
+13 
-23 RGGSWVVLLGIAFQ
+23 AFSV
-37 ASAQHAGDPA
+37 AAQQVGDPG
-47 AQELLRQQARERALR
+47 AQELLRQQERERVLR
-62 EQQEERPDVRL
+62 EQQESRPDVRL
-73 ERGPAQGEER
+73 ESSQGEQGER
-83 LPVDE
+83 LPTQE

-96 IVLEV
+96 IVLDGEG
-101 EDAKKFQW
+101 AKGFQW
-109 AQRAADPAGD
+109 ALAAADPRED
-119 PATGRCLGTAGINI
+119 PASGRCLGTEGINV

-142 IGRGYVTT
+142 IARGYVTT

-158 LNLGTLTLSVVP
+158 LNTGTLTLSVVP
-170 GRFREAMFSDAAG
+170 GRFREAVFTEADG
-183 AHPAIANALPLRS
+183 RHPAIANALPIRS
-196 GGMLNLRDI
+196 GDLLNLRDI

-211 LQRVPTVSADIKIA
+211 LQRVPTVTADIKIA

-235 QSDLM
+235 QSDLN

-257 AGSRGTGKLQA
+257 AGSQGTGKLQA

-293 NGKGKDT
+293 NGKGKET
-300 YSWTAHYDVPY
+300 NSWTAHYDVPY

-324 YSQSILGAYES
+324 YSQTVVGAYES
-335 YDYSGESR
+335 YDYSGRSG
-343 NAEVRVD
+343 NAEARVD
-350 RLLLRNAKVKFGV
+350 RLLLRNAKTKLGI
-363 YGRGWQRTSRNFID
+363 YGRGWQRTSKNYID

-402 PATFDATLAYRRG
+402 AATLDATLAYRRG

-436 PLDGTSRMKVIT
+436 PLEGTSRMKVIT
-448 ADAQFG
+448 ADAQFSV
-454 LPFQLGKQ
+454 PFQLGKQ

-480 PQDRFAVGGRYTVR
+480 PQDRFAIGGRYTVR

-499 SSLSGERGWLL
+499 SSLSGERGWSL

-525 VAGDYG
+525 VAADYG

-546 AGAALGLRGGWQQ
+546 AGMALGLRGGWQQ

-566 GSTLHKPDNY
+566 GSALHKPSNF

>member
-1 MRGRQRTEEIVD
+1 M
-13 TRKKQGCHGR
+13 
-23 RGGSWVVLLGIAFQ
+23 AF
-37 ASAQHAGDPA
+37 SAAAQQVGDPG
-47 AQELLRQQARERALR
+47 AQELLRQQERERALR
-62 EQQEERPDVRL
+62 EQQESRPDVRL
-73 ERGPAQGEER
+73 ESSQGEQGER
-83 LPVDE
+83 LPTQE

-96 IVLEV
+96 IVLEG
-101 EDAKKFQW
+101 EGAKGFQW
-109 AQRAADPAGD
+109 ALAAADPRED
-119 PATGRCLGTAGINI
+119 PASGRCLGTEGINV

-142 IGRGYVTT
+142 IARGYVTT

-158 LNLGTLTLSVVP
+158 LNTGTLTLSVVP
-170 GRFREAMFSDAAG
+170 GRFREAVFSEADAR
-183 AHPAIANALPLRS
+183 HPVLANALPIRS
-196 GGMLNLRDI
+196 GGLLNLRDI

-235 QSDLM
+235 QSDLQ

-246 SPVRASLTLDD
+246 SPVRASVTLDD
-257 AGSRGTGKLQA
+257 AGSQGTGKLQA

-293 NGKGKDT
+293 NGQGKDT
-300 YSWTAHYDVPY
+300 SSWTAHYDVPY

-324 YSQSILGAYES
+324 YRQTVVGAYES
-335 YDYSGESR
+335 YDYSGRSG
-343 NAEVRVD
+343 NAEARVD
-350 RLLLRNAKVKFGV
+350 RLLLRNAKTKLGIF
-363 YGRGWQRTSRNFID
+363 GRGWQRTSKNYID

-394 LTHKQFIG
+394 LSHKQFIG
-402 PATFDATLAYRRG
+402 AATLDTTLAYRRG

-436 PLDGTSRMKVIT
+436 PLEGTSRMKVIT
-448 ADAQFG
+448 ADAQFTV
-454 LPFQLGKQ
+454 PFQLGKQ

-480 PQDRFAVGGRYTVR
+480 PQDRFAIGGRYTVR

-499 SSLSGERGWLL
+499 SSLSGERGWSL

-525 VAGDYG
+525 VAADYG

-546 AGAALGLRGGWQQ
+546 AGMALGLRGGWQQ

-566 GSTLHKPDNY
+566 GSALHKPANF

>member
-1 MRGRQRTEEIVD
+1 M
-13 TRKKQGCHGR
+13 
-23 RGGSWVVLLGIAFQ
+23 AFSV
-37 ASAQHAGDPA
+37 AAQQVGDPG
-47 AQELLRQQARERALR
+47 AQELLRQQERERVLR
-62 EQQEERPDVRL
+62 EQQESRPDVRL
-73 ERGPAQGEER
+73 ESSQGEQGER
-83 LPVDE
+83 LPTQE

-96 IVLEV
+96 IVLDGEG
-101 EDAKKFQW
+101 AKDFQW
-109 AQRAADPAGD
+109 ALAAADPRED
-119 PATGRCLGTAGINI
+119 PASGRCLGTEGINV

-142 IGRGYVTT
+142 IARGYVTT

-158 LNLGTLTLSVVP
+158 LNTGTLTLSVVP
-170 GRFREAMFSDAAG
+170 GRFREAVFTEADG
-183 AHPAIANALPLRS
+183 RHPAIANALPIRS
-196 GGMLNLRDI
+196 GGLLNLRDI

-211 LQRVPTVSADIKIA
+211 LQRVPTVTADIKIA

-235 QSDLM
+235 QSDLN

-257 AGSRGTGKLQA
+257 AGSQGTGKLQA

-300 YSWTAHYDVPY
+300 NSWTAHYDVPY
-311 GYWLFGATASAYD
+311 GYWLFGATASAYE
-324 YSQSILGAYES
+324 YSQTVVGAYES
-335 YDYSGESR
+335 YDYSGRSG
-343 NAEVRVD
+343 NAEARVD
-350 RLLLRNAKVKFGV
+350 RLLLRNAKTKLGI
-363 YGRGWQRTSRNFID
+363 YGRGWQRTSKNYID

-402 PATFDATLAYRRG
+402 AATLDATLAYRRG

-430 AWDPTL
+430 AWDPSL
-436 PLDGTSRMKVIT
+436 PLEGTSRMKLIT
-448 ADAQFG
+448 ADAQFSV
-454 LPFQLGKQ
+454 PFQLGKQ

-480 PQDRFAVGGRYTVR
+480 PQDRFAIGGRYTVR

-499 SSLSGERGWLL
+499 SSLSGERGWSL

-525 VAGDYG
+525 VAADYG

-546 AGAALGLRGGWQQ
+546 AGMALGLRGGWQQ

-566 GSTLHKPDNY
+566 GSALHKPSNF

>member
-1 MRGRQRTEEIVD
+1 M
-13 TRKKQGCHGR
+13 
-23 RGGSWVVLLGIAFQ
+23 AFSV
-37 ASAQHAGDPA
+37 AAQQVGDPG
-47 AQELLRQQARERALR
+47 AQELLRQQERERVLR
-62 EQQEERPDVRL
+62 EQQESRPDVRL
-73 ERGPAQGEER
+73 ESSQGEQGER
-83 LPVDE
+83 LPTQE

-96 IVLEV
+96 IVLDGEG
-101 EDAKKFQW
+101 AKGFQW
-109 AQRAADPAGD
+109 ALAAADPRED
-119 PATGRCLGTAGINI
+119 PASGRCLGTEGINV

-142 IGRGYVTT
+142 IARGYVTT

-158 LNLGTLTLSVVP
+158 LNTGTLTLSVVP
-170 GRFREAMFSDAAG
+170 GRFREAVFTEADG
-183 AHPAIANALPLRS
+183 RHPAIANALPIRS
-196 GGMLNLRDI
+196 GDLLNLRDI

-211 LQRVPTVSADIKIA
+211 LQRVPTVTADIKIA

-235 QSDLM
+235 QSDLN

-257 AGSRGTGKLQA
+257 AGSQGTGKLQA

-293 NGKGKDT
+293 NGKGKET
-300 YSWTAHYDVPY
+300 NSWTAHYDVPY

-324 YSQSILGAYES
+324 YSQTVVGAYES
-335 YDYSGESR
+335 YDYSGRSG
-343 NAEVRVD
+343 NAEARVD
-350 RLLLRNAKVKFGV
+350 RLLLRNAKTKLGI
-363 YGRGWQRTSRNFID
+363 YGRGWQRTSKNYID

-402 PATFDATLAYRRG
+402 AATLDATLAYRRG
-415 TGAFHALRSPEEMAQ
+415 TGAFHALRSPEEMAR
-430 AWDPTL
+430 AWDPSL
-436 PLDGTSRMKVIT
+436 PLEGTSRMKLIT
-448 ADAQFG
+448 ADAQFSV
-454 LPFQLGKQ
+454 PFQLGKQ

-480 PQDRFAVGGRYTVR
+480 PQDRFAIGGRYTVR

-499 SSLSGERGWLL
+499 SSLSGERGWSL

-525 VAGDYG
+525 VAADYG

-537 AQWQSGRDL
+537 TQWQSGRDL
-546 AGAALGLRGGWQQ
+546 AGMALGLRGGWQQ

-566 GSTLHKPDNY
+566 GSALHKPSNF

>member
-1 MRGRQRTEEIVD
+1 M
-13 TRKKQGCHGR
+13 
-23 RGGSWVVLLGIAFQ
+23 AF
-37 ASAQHAGDPA
+37 SAAAQQVGDPG
-47 AQELLRQQARERALR
+47 AQELLRQQERERALR
-62 EQQEERPDVRL
+62 EQQESRPDVRL
-73 ERGPAQGEER
+73 ESSQGEQGER
-83 LPVDE
+83 LPTQE

-96 IVLEV
+96 IVLEG
-101 EDAKKFQW
+101 EGAKGFQW
-109 AQRAADPAGD
+109 ALAAADPRED
-119 PATGRCLGTAGINI
+119 PASGRCLGTESINV

-142 IGRGYVTT
+142 IARGYVTT

-158 LNLGTLTLSVVP
+158 LNTGTLTLSVVP
-170 GRFREAMFSDAAG
+170 GRFREAVFSEADAR
-183 AHPAIANALPLRS
+183 HPVLANALSIRS
-196 GGMLNLRDI
+196 GGLLNLRDI

-235 QSDLM
+235 QSDLQ

-246 SPVRASLTLDD
+246 SPVRASVTLDD
-257 AGSRGTGKLQA
+257 AGSQGTGKLQA

-293 NGKGKDT
+293 NGQGKDT
-300 YSWTAHYDVPY
+300 SSWTAHYDVPY

-324 YSQSILGAYES
+324 YRQTVVGAYES
-335 YDYSGESR
+335 YDYSGRSG
-343 NAEVRVD
+343 NAEARVD
-350 RLLLRNAKVKFGV
+350 RLLLRNAKTKLGIF
-363 YGRGWQRTSRNFID
+363 GRGWQRTSKNYID

-402 PATFDATLAYRRG
+402 AATLDTTLAYRRG

-436 PLDGTSRMKVIT
+436 PLEGTSRMKVIT
-448 ADAQFG
+448 ADAQFTV
-454 LPFQLGKQ
+454 PFQLGKQ

-480 PQDRFAVGGRYTVR
+480 PQDRFAIGGRYTVR

-499 SSLSGERGWLL
+499 SSLSGERGWSL

-525 VAGDYG
+525 IAADYG

-546 AGAALGLRGGWQQ
+546 AGMALGLRGSWQQ

-566 GSTLHKPDNY
+566 GSALHKPANF

-583 GFSLAWRY
+583 GFSLAWRC

>member
-1 MRGRQRTEEIVD
+1 MRGA
-13 TRKKQGCHGR
+13 R
-23 RGGSWVVLLGIAFQ
+23 RVGGGVLLLGMAF
-37 ASAQHAGDPA
+37 SAAAQQVGGPG
-47 AQELLRQQARERALR
+47 AQELLRQQERERALR
-62 EQQEERPDVRL
+62 EQQESRPDVRL
-73 ERGPAQGEER
+73 ESSQGEQGER
-83 LPVDE
+83 LPTQE

-96 IVLEV
+96 IVLEG
-101 EDAKKFQW
+101 EGAKGFQW
-109 AQRAADPAGD
+109 ALAAADPRED
-119 PATGRCLGTAGINI
+119 PASGRCLGTEGINV

-142 IGRGYVTT
+142 IARGYVTT

-158 LNLGTLTLSVVP
+158 LNAGTLTLSVVP
-170 GRFREAMFSDAAG
+170 GRFREAVFSEADAR
-183 AHPAIANALPLRS
+183 HPVLANALPIRS
-196 GGMLNLRDI
+196 GGLLNLRDI

-235 QSDLM
+235 QSDLQ

-246 SPVRASLTLDD
+246 SPVRASVTLDD
-257 AGSRGTGKLQA
+257 AGSQGTGKLQA

-293 NGKGKDT
+293 NGQGKDT
-300 YSWTAHYDVPY
+300 SSWTAHYDVPY

-324 YSQSILGAYES
+324 YRQTVVGAYES
-335 YDYSGESR
+335 YDYSGRSG
-343 NAEVRVD
+343 NAEARVD
-350 RLLLRNAKVKFGV
+350 RLLLRNAKTKLGI
-363 YGRGWQRTSRNFID
+363 YGRGWQRTSKNYID

-402 PATFDATLAYRRG
+402 AATLDTTLAYRRG

-436 PLDGTSRMKVIT
+436 PLEGTSRMKVIT
-448 ADAQFG
+448 ADAQFTV
-454 LPFQLGKQ
+454 PFQLGKQ

-480 PQDRFAVGGRYTVR
+480 PQDRFAIGGRYTVR

-499 SSLSGERGWLL
+499 SSLSGERGWSL
-510 RNDLSLGIGGGQEFY
+510 RNDLSLGLGGGQEFY
-525 VAGDYG
+525 VAADYG

-546 AGAALGLRGGWQQ
+546 AGMALGLRGGWQQ

-566 GSTLHKPDNY
+566 GSALHKPANF

>member
-1 MRGRQRTEEIVD
+1 M
-13 TRKKQGCHGR
+13 
-23 RGGSWVVLLGIAFQ
+23 AFSV
-37 ASAQHAGDPA
+37 AAQQVGDPG
-47 AQELLRQQARERALR
+47 AQELLRQQERERVLR
-62 EQQEERPDVRL
+62 EQQESRPDVRL
-73 ERGPAQGEER
+73 ESSQGEQGER
-83 LPVDE
+83 LPTQE

-96 IVLEV
+96 IVLDGEG
-101 EDAKKFQW
+101 AKGFQW
-109 AQRAADPAGD
+109 ALAAADPRED
-119 PATGRCLGTAGINI
+119 PASGRCLGTEGINV

-142 IGRGYVTT
+142 IARGYVTT

-158 LNLGTLTLSVVP
+158 LNTGTLTLSVVP
-170 GRFREAMFSDAAG
+170 GRFREAVFTEADG
-183 AHPAIANALPLRS
+183 RHPAIANALPIRS
-196 GGMLNLRDI
+196 GGLLNLRDI

-211 LQRVPTVSADIKIA
+211 LQRVPTVTADIKIA

-235 QSDLM
+235 QSDLN

-257 AGSRGTGKLQA
+257 AGSHGTGKLQA

-300 YSWTAHYDVPY
+300 NSWTAHYDVPY

-324 YSQSILGAYES
+324 YSQTVVGAYES
-335 YDYSGESR
+335 YDYSGRSG
-343 NAEVRVD
+343 NAEARVD
-350 RLLLRNAKVKFGV
+350 RLLLRNAKTKLGI
-363 YGRGWQRTSRNFID
+363 YGRGWQRTSKNYID

-402 PATFDATLAYRRG
+402 AATLDATLAYRRG

-436 PLDGTSRMKVIT
+436 PLEGTSRMKVIT
-448 ADAQFG
+448 ADAQ
-454 LPFQLGKQ
+454 LSVPFQLGKQ

-471 AQWNRTPLS
+471 TQWNRTPLS
-480 PQDRFAVGGRYTVR
+480 PQDRFAIGGRYTVR

-499 SSLSGERGWLL
+499 SSLSGERGWSL

-525 VAGDYG
+525 VAADYG

-546 AGAALGLRGGWQQ
+546 AGMALGLRGGWQQ

-566 GSTLHKPDNY
+566 GSALRKPSNF

>member
-1 MRGRQRTEEIVD
+1 M
-13 TRKKQGCHGR
+13 
-23 RGGSWVVLLGIAFQ
+23 AFGV
-37 ASAQHAGDPA
+37 AAQQVGDPG
-47 AQELLRQQARERALR
+47 AQELLRQQERERVLR
-62 EQQEERPDVRL
+62 EQQESRPDVRL
-73 ERGPAQGEER
+73 ESSKGEQGER
-83 LPVDE
+83 LPAQE
-88 QPCVRIDR
+88 QPCVRIER
-96 IVLEV
+96 IVLEG
-101 EDAKKFQW
+101 EAAKRFQW
-109 AQRAADPAGD
+109 ALAAADPRED
-119 PATGRCLGTAGINI
+119 PTSGRCLGTEGINV

-142 IGRGYVTT
+142 IARGYVTT

-158 LNLGTLTLSVVP
+158 LNTGTLTLSVVP
-170 GRFREAMFSDAAG
+170 GRFREAVFTEADG
-183 AHPAIANALPLRS
+183 RHPAIANALPIRS
-196 GGMLNLRDI
+196 GGLLNLRDI

-235 QSDLM
+235 QSDLQ

-246 SPVRASLTLDD
+246 SPLRASVTLDD
-257 AGSRGTGKLQA
+257 AGSQGTGKLQA
-268 NATLSLDNPLGLN
+268 NTTLSLDNPLGLN

-300 YSWTAHYDVPY
+300 NSWTAHYDVPY

-324 YSQSILGAYES
+324 YRQTVVGAYES
-335 YDYSGESR
+335 YDYSGRSG
-343 NAEVRVD
+343 NAEARVD
-350 RLLLRNAKVKFGV
+350 RLLLRNAKTKLGI
-363 YGRGWQRTSRNFID
+363 YGRGWQRTSKNYID

-402 PATFDATLAYRRG
+402 AATLDATLAYRRG

-436 PLDGTSRMKVIT
+436 PLEGTSRMKVIT
-448 ADAQFG
+448 ADAQFTV
-454 LPFQLGKQ
+454 PFQLGKQ

-480 PQDRFAVGGRYTVR
+480 PQDRFAIGGRYTVR

-499 SSLSGERGWLL
+499 SSLSGERGWSL

-525 VAGDYG
+525 VAADYG

-546 AGAALGLRGGWQQ
+546 AGMAMGLRGGWQQ

-566 GSTLHKPDNY
+566 GSALHKPANF

>member
-1 MRGRQRTEEIVD
+1 M
-13 TRKKQGCHGR
+13 
-23 RGGSWVVLLGIAFQ
+23 AFGV
-37 ASAQHAGDPA
+37 AAQQVGDPG
-47 AQELLRQQARERALR
+47 AQELLRQQERERALR
-62 EQQEERPDVRL
+62 EQQESRPDVRL
-73 ERGPAQGEER
+73 ESSPGEQGER
-83 LPVDE
+83 LPAQE

-96 IVLEV
+96 IVLEG
-101 EDAKKFQW
+101 EGAKGFQW
-109 AQRAADPAGD
+109 ALAAADPRED
-119 PATGRCLGTAGINI
+119 PASGRCLGTEGINV

-142 IGRGYVTT
+142 IARGYVTT

-158 LNLGTLTLSVVP
+158 LKTGTLTLSVVP
-170 GRFREAMFSDAAG
+170 GRFRDAVFSEAAAR
-183 AHPAIANALPLRS
+183 HPAITNALPIRS
-196 GGMLNLRDI
+196 GNLLNLRDI

-235 QSDLM
+235 QSDLQ

-246 SPVRASLTLDD
+246 SPVRASVTLDD
-257 AGSRGTGKLQA
+257 TGSRGTGKLQA
-268 NATLSLDNPLGLN
+268 NATLSLDNPMGLN

-293 NGKGKDT
+293 KGQGKDT
-300 YSWTAHYDVPY
+300 NSWTAHYDVPY

-324 YSQSILGAYES
+324 YRQTVVGAYES
-335 YDYSGESR
+335 YDYSGRSG

-350 RLLLRNAKVKFGV
+350 RLLLRNARTKLGI
-363 YGRGWQRTSRNFID
+363 YGRGWQRTSKNYID

-394 LTHKQFIG
+394 MTHKQFIG
-402 PATFDATLAYRRG
+402 AATLDTTLAYRRG

-436 PLDGTSRMKVIT
+436 PLEGTSRMKVIT
-448 ADAQFG
+448 ADAQFSV
-454 LPFQLGKQ
+454 PFQLGKQ
-462 RLRYTAAWR
+462 RLRYTGAWR

-480 PQDRFAVGGRYTVR
+480 PQDRFAIGGRYTVR

-499 SSLSGERGWLL
+499 SSLSGERGWSL

-525 VAGDYG
+525 VAADYG

-546 AGAALGLRGGWQQ
+546 AGMALGLRGGWQQ

-566 GSTLHKPDNY
+566 GSALHKPANF

>member
-1 MRGRQRTEEIVD
+1 M
-13 TRKKQGCHGR
+13 
-23 RGGSWVVLLGIAFQ
+23 AFSV
-37 ASAQHAGDPA
+37 AAQQVGDPG
-47 AQELLRQQARERALR
+47 AQELLRQQERERVLR
-62 EQQEERPDVRL
+62 EQQESRPDVRL
-73 ERGPAQGEER
+73 ENSQGEQGER
-83 LPVDE
+83 LPTQE

-96 IVLEV
+96 IVLEG
-101 EDAKKFQW
+101 EGAKGFQW
-109 AQRAADPAGD
+109 ALAAADPRED
-119 PATGRCLGTAGINI
+119 PASGRCLGTEGINV

-142 IGRGYVTT
+142 IARGYVTT

-158 LNLGTLTLSVVP
+158 LNTGTLTLSVVP
-170 GRFREAMFSDAAG
+170 GRFREAVFTEADG
-183 AHPAIANALPLRS
+183 RHPAIANALPIRS
-196 GGMLNLRDI
+196 GGLLNLRDI

-211 LQRVPTVSADIKIA
+211 LQRVPTVTADIKIA

-235 QSDLM
+235 QSDLN

-257 AGSRGTGKLQA
+257 AGSQGTGKLQA

-300 YSWTAHYDVPY
+300 NSWTAHYDVPY

-324 YSQSILGAYES
+324 YSQTVVGAYES
-335 YDYSGESR
+335 YDYSGRSG
-343 NAEVRVD
+343 NAEARVD
-350 RLLLRNAKVKFGV
+350 RLLLRNAKTKLGI
-363 YGRGWQRTSRNFID
+363 YGRGWQRTSKNYID

-402 PATFDATLAYRRG
+402 AATLDATLAYRRG

-436 PLDGTSRMKVIT
+436 PLEGTSRMKVIT
-448 ADAQFG
+448 ADAQFSV
-454 LPFQLGKQ
+454 PFQLGKQ

-480 PQDRFAVGGRYTVR
+480 PQDRFAIGGRYTVR

-499 SSLSGERGWLL
+499 SSLSGERGWSL

-525 VAGDYG
+525 VAADYG

-537 AQWQSGRDL
+537 TQWQSGRDL
-546 AGAALGLRGGWQQ
+546 AGMALGLRGGWQQ

-566 GSTLHKPDNY
+566 GSALHKPSNF

>member
-1 MRGRQRTEEIVD
+1 MERSVETGKKYPGPKLHRGWSLMLAVAA
-13 TRKKQGCHGR
+13 
-23 RGGSWVVLLGIAFQ
+23 WPV
-37 ASAQHAGDPA
+37 SAQQLGDPA
-47 AQELLRQQARERALR
+47 AQELLRQQERERVLR

-73 ERGPAQGEER
+73 DRGPKSQSER
-83 LPVDE
+83 LPAQE
-88 QPCVRIDR
+88 QPCVSINR
-96 IVLEV
+96 IVLEG
-101 EDAKKFQW
+101 DDSTRFGW
-109 AQRAADPAGD
+109 ALAAADPADD
-119 PATGRCLGTAGINI
+119 PATGRCLGTEGINV

-142 IGRGYVTT
+142 IARGYVTT

-158 LNLGTLTLSVVP
+158 LNQGTLTLSVVP
-170 GRFREAMFSDAAG
+170 GRFREAVFTETQG
-183 AHPAIANALPLRS
+183 RHPAIANALPIRS
-196 GGMLNLRDI
+196 GGLLNLRDI

-225 PADGEGAAPG
+225 PAGGEGAEPG
-235 QSDLM
+235 QSDLQ

-246 SPVRASLTLDD
+246 SPVRASVTLDD

-281 ELFYVSAGRGVF
+281 ELFYISAGRGVF
-293 NGKGKDT
+293 NGRGKDT
-300 YSWTAHYDVPY
+300 NSWTAHYDVPY

-324 YSQSILGAYES
+324 YSQNVVGAFES
-335 YDYSGESR
+335 YDYSGRSR
-343 NAEVRVD
+343 NAEARVD
-350 RLLLRNAKVKFGV
+350 RLLLRNAKVKFSA
-363 YGRGWQRTSRNFID
+363 YARGWQRESKNYID

-385 RRTSGWELG
+385 RRTAGWELG

-402 PATFDATLAYRRG
+402 NATLDASVAYRRG

-430 AWDPTL
+430 QWDPTL
-436 PLDGTSRMKVIT
+436 SLEGTSRMKLIT
-448 ADAQFG
+448 ADAQFSVP
-454 LPFQLGKQ
+454 LQLGRQ

-480 PQDRFAVGGRYTVR
+480 PQDRFAIGGRYTVR

-499 SSLSGERGWLL
+499 SSLSGERGWSL
-510 RNDLSLGIGGGQEFY
+510 RNDLSLGIGAGQEFY
-525 VAGDYG
+525 VAADYG

-546 AGAALGLRGGWQQ
+546 AGMALGLRGGWQQ

-566 GSTLHKPDNY
+566 GSTLHKPAHF

>member
-1 MRGRQRTEEIVD
+1 M
-13 TRKKQGCHGR
+13 
-23 RGGSWVVLLGIAFQ
+23 LLAMAFGV
-37 ASAQHAGDPA
+37 AAQQVGDPG
-47 AQELLRQQARERALR
+47 AQELLRQQERERVLR
-62 EQQEERPDVRL
+62 EQQESRPDVRL
-73 ERGPAQGEER
+73 ENSQGEQGER
-83 LPVDE
+83 LPTQE

-96 IVLEV
+96 IVL
-101 EDAKKFQW
+101 DGKGAKGFQW
-109 AQRAADPAGD
+109 ALAAADPRED
-119 PATGRCLGTAGINI
+119 PASGRCLGTEGINV

-142 IGRGYVTT
+142 IARGYVTT

-158 LNLGTLTLSVVP
+158 LNTGTLTLSVVP
-170 GRFREAMFSDAAG
+170 GRFREAVFTEADG
-183 AHPAIANALPLRS
+183 RHPAIANALPIRS
-196 GGMLNLRDI
+196 GDLLNLRDI

-211 LQRVPTVSADIKIA
+211 LQRVPTVTADIKIA

-235 QSDLM
+235 QSDLN

-257 AGSRGTGKLQA
+257 AGSQGTGKLQA

-300 YSWTAHYDVPY
+300 NSWTAHYDVPY

-324 YSQSILGAYES
+324 YSQTVVGAYES
-335 YDYSGESR
+335 YDYSGRSG
-343 NAEVRVD
+343 NAEARVD
-350 RLLLRNAKVKFGV
+350 RLLLRNAKTKLGI
-363 YGRGWQRTSRNFID
+363 YGRGWQRTSKNYID

-402 PATFDATLAYRRG
+402 AATLDATLAYRRG

-436 PLDGTSRMKVIT
+436 PLEGTSRMKVIT
-448 ADAQFG
+448 ADAQFSV
-454 LPFQLGKQ
+454 PFQLGKQ

-480 PQDRFAVGGRYTVR
+480 PQDRFAIGGRYTVR

-499 SSLSGERGWLL
+499 SSLSGERGWSL

-525 VAGDYG
+525 VAADYG

-546 AGAALGLRGGWQQ
+546 AGMALGLRGGWQQ

-566 GSTLHKPDNY
+566 GSALHKPSNF

>member
-1 MRGRQRTEEIVD
+1 M
-13 TRKKQGCHGR
+13 
-23 RGGSWVVLLGIAFQ
+23 LLAMAFSV
-37 ASAQHAGDPA
+37 AAQQVSDPG
-47 AQELLRQQARERALR
+47 AQELLRQQERERALR
-62 EQQEERPDVRL
+62 EQQESRPDVRL
-73 ERGPAQGEER
+73 ESSPGEQGER
-83 LPVDE
+83 LPAQE

-96 IVLEV
+96 IVLEG
-101 EDAKKFQW
+101 EGAKGFQW
-109 AQRAADPAGD
+109 ALAAADPRED
-119 PATGRCLGTAGINI
+119 PASGRCLGTEGINV

-142 IGRGYVTT
+142 IARGYVTT

-158 LNLGTLTLSVVP
+158 LNTGTLTLSVVP
-170 GRFREAMFSDAAG
+170 GRFREAVFSEADAR
-183 AHPAIANALPLRS
+183 HPAIANALPIRS
-196 GGMLNLRDI
+196 GNLLNLRDI

-235 QSDLM
+235 QSDLQ

-246 SPVRASLTLDD
+246 SPVRASVTLDD
-257 AGSRGTGKLQA
+257 TGSRGTGKLQA
-268 NATLSLDNPLGLN
+268 NATLSLDNPMGLN

-293 NGKGKDT
+293 NGQGKDT
-300 YSWTAHYDVPY
+300 NSWTAHYDVPY

-324 YSQSILGAYES
+324 YRQTVVGAYES
-335 YDYSGESR
+335 YDYSGRSG
-343 NAEVRVD
+343 NAEARVD
-350 RLLLRNAKVKFGV
+350 RLLLRNAKTKLGI
-363 YGRGWQRTSRNFID
+363 YGRGWQRTSKNYID

-402 PATFDATLAYRRG
+402 AATLDTTLAYRRG

-436 PLDGTSRMKVIT
+436 PLEGTSRMKVIT
-448 ADAQFG
+448 ADAQFSV
-454 LPFQLGKQ
+454 PFQLGKQ
-462 RLRYTAAWR
+462 RLRYTGAWR

-480 PQDRFAVGGRYTVR
+480 PQDRFAIGGRYTVR

-499 SSLSGERGWLL
+499 SSLSGERGWSL

-525 VAGDYG
+525 VAADYG

-546 AGAALGLRGGWQQ
+546 AGMALGLRGGWQQ

-566 GSTLHKPDNY
+566 GSALHKPANF

>member
-1 MRGRQRTEEIVD
+1 M
-13 TRKKQGCHGR
+13 
-23 RGGSWVVLLGIAFQ
+23 AFSV
-37 ASAQHAGDPA
+37 AAQQVGDPG
-47 AQELLRQQARERALR
+47 AQELLRQQERERVLR
-62 EQQEERPDVRL
+62 EQQESRPDVRL
-73 ERGPAQGEER
+73 ESSQGEQGER
-83 LPVDE
+83 LPTQE
-88 QPCVRIDR
+88 QPCVRIER
-96 IVLEV
+96 IVLDGEG
-101 EDAKKFQW
+101 AKGFQW
-109 AQRAADPAGD
+109 ALAAADPRED
-119 PATGRCLGTAGINI
+119 PASGRCLGTEGINV

-142 IGRGYVTT
+142 IARGYVTT

-158 LNLGTLTLSVVP
+158 LNTGTLTLSVVP
-170 GRFREAMFSDAAG
+170 GRFREAVFTEADG
-183 AHPAIANALPLRS
+183 RHPAIANALPIRS
-196 GGMLNLRDI
+196 GGLLNLRDI

-211 LQRVPTVSADIKIA
+211 LQRVPTVTADIKIA

-235 QSDLM
+235 QSDLN

-257 AGSRGTGKLQA
+257 AGSQGTGKLQA

-300 YSWTAHYDVPY
+300 NSWTAHYDVPY

-324 YSQSILGAYES
+324 YSQTVVGAYER
-335 YDYSGESR
+335 YDYSGRSG
-343 NAEVRVD
+343 NAEARVD
-350 RLLLRNAKVKFGV
+350 RLLLRNAKTKLGI
-363 YGRGWQRTSRNFID
+363 YGRGWQRTSKNYID

-402 PATFDATLAYRRG
+402 AATLDATLAYRRG

-436 PLDGTSRMKVIT
+436 PLEGTSRMKVIT
-448 ADAQFG
+448 ADAQFSV
-454 LPFQLGKQ
+454 PFQLGKQ

-480 PQDRFAVGGRYTVR
+480 PQDRFAIGGRYTVR

-499 SSLSGERGWLL
+499 SSLSGERGWSL

-525 VAGDYG
+525 VAADYG

-546 AGAALGLRGGWQQ
+546 AGMALGLRGGWQQ

-566 GSTLHKPDNY
+566 GSALHKPSNF

>member
-1 MRGRQRTEEIVD
+1 VRGA
-13 TRKKQGCHGR
+13 R
-23 RGGSWVVLLGIAFQ
+23 RVGGGVLLLGMAF
-37 ASAQHAGDPA
+37 SAAAQQVGDPG
-47 AQELLRQQARERALR
+47 AQELLRQQERERALR
-62 EQQEERPDVRL
+62 EQQESRPDVRL
-73 ERGPAQGEER
+73 ESSQGEQGER
-83 LPVDE
+83 LPTQE

-96 IVLEV
+96 IVLEG
-101 EDAKKFQW
+101 EGAKGFQW
-109 AQRAADPAGD
+109 ALAAADPRED
-119 PATGRCLGTAGINI
+119 PASGRCLGTEGINV

-142 IGRGYVTT
+142 IARGYVTT

-158 LNLGTLTLSVVP
+158 LNTGTLTLSVVP
-170 GRFREAMFSDAAG
+170 GRFREAVFSEADAR
-183 AHPAIANALPLRS
+183 HPVLANALPIRS
-196 GGMLNLRDI
+196 GGLLNLRDI

-235 QSDLM
+235 QSDLQ

-246 SPVRASLTLDD
+246 SPVRASVTLDD
-257 AGSRGTGKLQA
+257 AGSQGTGKLQA

-293 NGKGKDT
+293 NGQGKDT
-300 YSWTAHYDVPY
+300 SSWTAHYDVPY

-324 YSQSILGAYES
+324 YRQTVVGAYES
-335 YDYSGESR
+335 YDYSGRSG
-343 NAEVRVD
+343 NAEARVD
-350 RLLLRNAKVKFGV
+350 RLLLRNAKTKLGIF
-363 YGRGWQRTSRNFID
+363 GRGWQRTSKNYID

-402 PATFDATLAYRRG
+402 NATLDATVAYRRG

-436 PLDGTSRMKVIT
+436 PLEGTSRMKVIT
-448 ADAQFG
+448 ADAQFSV
-454 LPFQLGKQ
+454 PFQLGKQ

-480 PQDRFAVGGRYTVR
+480 PQDRFAIGGRYTVR

-499 SSLSGERGWLL
+499 SSLSGERGWSL

-525 VAGDYG
+525 IAADYG

-546 AGAALGLRGGWQQ
+546 AGMALGLRGGWQQ

-566 GSTLHKPDNY
+566 GSALHKPANF